1 MWIVRHSAGDS
12 RSSVTAEI
20 GARAGAFAKI
30 SPMKKLTS
38 SSLTAVVFSAL
49 VLLSVTPARADAPA
63 PGKAPAA
70 DKAPGKEVTLHG
82 TLGCGKCS
90 FHEASECQNVLKVKS
105 GAKEDTYVL
114 ADNAVSQSHHD
125 KVCGPTTT
133 ATVTGA
139 VSKPD
144 KRSHGRK
151 VLTASAIKFE

>member
-1 MWIVRHSAGDS
+1 
-12 RSSVTAEI
+12 
-20 GARAGAFAKI
+20 
-30 SPMKKLTS
+30 MKKLTS
-38 SSLTAVVFSAL
+38 WSLASAL
-49 VLLSVTPARADAPA
+49 LALLSTTPARADAPTPA
-63 PGKAPAA
+63 TKAPATE
-70 DKAPGKEVTLHG
+70 KAPGKEVTLHG

-139 VSKPD
+139 ISKPD

-151 VLTASAIKFE
+151 VLTASAIEFE

>member
-1 MWIVRHSAGDS
+1 
-12 RSSVTAEI
+12 
-20 GARAGAFAKI
+20 
-30 SPMKKLTS
+30 MKKLTS
-38 SSLTAVVFSAL
+38 WSLASAL
-49 VLLSVTPARADAPA
+49 LALLSTMSTPARADAPPA
-63 PGKAPAA
+63 AAEKAPRAE
-70 DKAPGKEVTLHG
+70 KAPGKEVTLHG

-90 FHEASECQNVLKVKS
+90 FHEAPECQNVLKVKN

-125 KVCGPTTT
+125 KVCGPTTP

-139 VSKPD
+139 ISKPD

>member
-1 MWIVRHSAGDS
+1 MTAL
-12 RSSVTAEI
+12 SVTAEI

-30 SPMKKLTS
+30 RPMKKLTS
-38 SSLTAVVFSAL
+38 LSLAAAL
-49 VLLSVTPARADAPA
+49 LALLSTTSARADAPA
-63 PGKAPAA
+63 PAAEKTAAPA
-70 DKAPGKEVTLHG
+70 KSGKEITLHG

-90 FHEASECQNVLKVKS
+90 FREATACQNVLKVKN

-114 ADNAVSQSHHD
+114 ADNAVSQANHD
-125 KVCGPTTT
+125 KVCGPTSP
-133 ATVTGA
+133 ATITGA